1 MKVVQGNYRQ
11 YQLVDKTRKKDID
24 GIRYLIAGERNLW
37 AKLLRDKSETKKAEI
52 YNLITRNGSTGFER
66 PIELLTDEKGKFVG
80 YTFYGPDM
88 DIVPEKKQDT
98 GIPPVNN
105 PDIPDF
111 SKPPVSTSGSTSGV
125 TQLIILVV
133 IGVLM
138 LFIMKNLLN
147 RYLLIF
153 IYENISQVAG
163 EGCARLSFDGILPGL
178 LELRHW
184 CCISAKRRRYGYH
197 SEILFNGS
205 IKFCSRGSDYL
216 CGYWYNLCSGNWDF
230 RSGKNLSVGNF
241 YSNHSGCA
249 YQNVFAGLE
258 KIKYNNEI
266 PLYRGFNIKFT
277 KKGKRV

>member
-1 MKVVQGNYRQ
+1 
-11 YQLVDKTRKKDID
+11 
-24 GIRYLIAGERNLW
+24 
-37 AKLLRDKSETKKAEI
+37 
-52 YNLITRNGSTGFER
+52 
-66 PIELLTDEKGKFVG
+66 
-80 YTFYGPDM
+80 M

-153 IYENISQVAG
+153 IYENISQVQVKDVRDFPLM
-163 EGCARLSFDGILPGL
+163 EYFRGL

-184 CCISAKRRRYGYH
+184 CCISAKPE
-197 SEILFNGS
+197 EIW
-205 IKFCSRGSDYL
+205 IP
-216 CGYWYNLCSGNWDF
+216 F
-230 RSGKNLSVGNF
+230 RNTV
-241 YSNHSGCA
+241 
-249 YQNVFAGLE
+249 
-258 KIKYNNEI
+258 
-266 PLYRGFNIKFT
+266 
-277 KKGKRV
+277 

>member
-1 MKVVQGNYRQ
+1 MVLQ
-11 YQLVDKTRKKDID
+11 D
-24 GIRYLIAGERNLW
+24 
-37 AKLLRDKSETKKAEI
+37 
-52 YNLITRNGSTGFER
+52 FER

-163 EGCARLSFDGILPGL
+163 EGCARLSFDGILPGAVGIAAL
-178 LELRHW
+178 VLYQRKTGGDMDTIQKYCLMAVLSFAAGVLITYVVIGII
-184 CCISAKRRRYGYH
+184 CVLVIGIFGVVKTYQSVIFTVIIAAVLIKMFLPGRRR
-197 SEILFNGS
+197 
-205 IKFCSRGSDYL
+205 
-216 CGYWYNLCSGNWDF
+216 
-230 RSGKNLSVGNF
+230 
-241 YSNHSGCA
+241 
-249 YQNVFAGLE
+249 
-258 KIKYNNEI
+258 
-266 PLYRGFNIKFT
+266 
-277 KKGKRV
+277 

>member
-66 PIELLTDEKGKFVG
+66 LIELLTDEKGKFVG

-111 SKPPVSTSGSTSGV
+111 SKPPVSTSGPTSGV

-163 EGCARLSFDGILPGL
+163 EGCARLSFDGILPGAVGIAAL
-178 LELRHW
+178 VLYQRKTGGDMDTIQKYCLMAVLSFAAGVLITYVVIGII
-184 CCISAKRRRYGYH
+184 CVLVIGIFGVVKTYQSVIFTVIIAAVLIKMFLPGRRR
-197 SEILFNGS
+197 
-205 IKFCSRGSDYL
+205 
-216 CGYWYNLCSGNWDF
+216 
-230 RSGKNLSVGNF
+230 
-241 YSNHSGCA
+241 
-249 YQNVFAGLE
+249 
-258 KIKYNNEI
+258 
-266 PLYRGFNIKFT
+266 
-277 KKGKRV
+277 

>member
-111 SKPPVSTSGSTSGV
+111 SKPPVSTS
-125 TQLIILVV
+125 
-133 IGVLM
+133 
-138 LFIMKNLLN
+138 
-147 RYLLIF
+147 
-153 IYENISQVAG
+153 
-163 EGCARLSFDGILPGL
+163 
-178 LELRHW
+178 
-184 CCISAKRRRYGYH
+184 
-197 SEILFNGS
+197 
-205 IKFCSRGSDYL
+205 L
-216 CGYWYNLCSGNWDF
+216 C
-230 RSGKNLSVGNF
+230 R
-241 YSNHSGCA
+241 
-249 YQNVFAGLE
+249 
-258 KIKYNNEI
+258 
-266 PLYRGFNIKFT
+266 
-277 KKGKRV
+277 KK

>member
-37 AKLLRDKSETKKAEI
+37 VKLLRDKSETKKAEI

-111 SKPPVSTSGSTSGV
+111 SKPPVSTSGSTSGI

-163 EGCARLSFDGILPGL
+163 EGCARLSFDGILPGAVGVAAL
-178 LELRHW
+178 VLYQRKTGGDMDTIQKYCLMAVLSFAAGALITYVVIGII
-184 CCISAKRRRYGYH
+184 CVLVIGIFGVVKTYQSVIFTVIIAAVLIKMFLPGRRR
-197 SEILFNGS
+197 
-205 IKFCSRGSDYL
+205 
-216 CGYWYNLCSGNWDF
+216 
-230 RSGKNLSVGNF
+230 
-241 YSNHSGCA
+241 
-249 YQNVFAGLE
+249 
-258 KIKYNNEI
+258 
-266 PLYRGFNIKFT
+266 
-277 KKGKRV
+277 